1 MAVLMAFLV
10 FIPLLVIQIG
20 ILSNLPLLQ
29 GYPDLIL
36 LAILAWSLRPEVR
49 TAWQWGI
56 IGGLLMILVSAMPVG
71 VYLIAYLLVV
81 FIAQLTRRMVWR
93 LPFLTMLVMTIIGT
107 FLTEGLSLV
116 VLQLLGRDL
125 PIRFFFGA
133 IFIPSVLYN
142 LILALPIYAV
152 IGELARWV
160 YPVEPI
166 YES

>member
-1 MAVLMAFLV
+1 MTVLMAFLV

-107 FLTEGLSLV
+107 FFTEGLSLV

>member
-20 ILSNLPLLQ
+20 ILANLPLLQ

-36 LAILAWSLRPEVR
+36 LAILGWSLKAEAR
-49 TAWQWGI
+49 TAWQWGV
-56 IGGLLMILVSAMPVG
+56 IGGLLTTLVSAMPVG

-81 FIAQLTRRMVWR
+81 AIAQMIRRMIWR
-93 LPFLTMLVMTIIGT
+93 IPFLTMLVMTILGT
-107 FLTEGLSLV
+107 FLTEGVSLL
-116 VLQLLGRDL
+116 VLQLMGRDL
-125 PIRFFFGA
+125 PIRFVFGT

-152 IGELARWV
+152 IGELAKWV

>member
-81 FIAQLTRRMVWR
+81 SIAQLTRRMVWR
-93 LPFLTMLVMTIIGT
+93 LPFLTMLVMTIIGI

-125 PIRFFFGA
+125 PIRFFFGT

>member
-125 PIRFFFGA
+125 PIRFFFGT

>member
-1 MAVLMAFLV
+1 MTVLIALLV
-10 FIPLLVIQIG
+10 FIPFLVIQVG

-49 TAWQWGI
+49 TAWQWGV
-56 IGGLLMILVSAMPVG
+56 IGGLLMTLVSAMPVG

-81 FIAQLTRRMVWR
+81 AIARMIRRMIWR
-93 LPFLTMLVMTIIGT
+93 LPFLTMLVMTILGT
-107 FLTEGLSLV
+107 FLTEGVSLV
-116 VLQLLGRDL
+116 VLQLMGRDL
-125 PIRFFFGA
+125 PIRFVFGT

-142 LILALPIYAV
+142 LVLALPIYTV

>member
-49 TAWQWGI
+49 TAWQWGV
-56 IGGLLMILVSAMPVG
+56 IGGLLMTLVSAMPVG

-81 FIAQLTRRMVWR
+81 AIAQMTRRMIWR

-107 FLTEGLSLV
+107 FLTEVVSLV
-116 VLQLLGRDL
+116 VLQLIGRDL
-125 PIRFFFGA
+125 PIGFVFGT